1 MMSGRR
7 IWNGKNYYG
16 VPLQWAIEHYLRDS
30 LWGLSDSIRICAF
43 HFLWLFCNTLEKI
56 CEEMMVMQMSPVHR
70 NANEFQVVEMK
81 WISSFLKT
89 SVLYPLANLSEHSL
103 VSMYVPIFD
112 SLLKL
117 FLHRRISEIMNKT
130 KIS

>member
-1 MMSGRR
+1 
-7 IWNGKNYYG
+7 
-16 VPLQWAIEHYLRDS
+16 
-30 LWGLSDSIRICAF
+30 
-43 HFLWLFCNTLEKI
+43 
-56 CEEMMVMQMSPVHR
+56 MQMSPVHR

-117 FLHRRISEIMNKT
+117 FLHRRISEIMNRT